1 MKIKD
6 GDFNDLKVLELLRLH
21 LSGMQEN
28 SPPKSVHALDLTG
41 LQSTDISFWTVWS
54 GDDLMGCGALKR
66 LSADRA
72 EIKSMRTHAHHMR
85 KGVGAYLLEYI
96 IANARRRGFSML
108 SLETGSG
115 PAFMAALGLYRKYG
129 FENGAA
135 FADYELSE
143 FNQFLHLK
151 L

>member
-96 IANARRRGFSML
+96 IPQISLRRQRRACRPGGLLRAAYISLRRHFGKRHKRRPNDDFRL
-108 SLETGSG
+108 S
-115 PAFMAALGLYRKYG
+115 
-129 FENGAA
+129 
-135 FADYELSE
+135 
-143 FNQFLHLK
+143 
-151 L
+151 